1 MELQQHF
8 SVSVNDYEESEGNAE
23 KRNMPRKD
31 DVRTEDLYQSLNF
44 PPTAHHGT
52 INSTAQLPGKA
63 AEEG

>member
-23 KRNMPRKD
+23 KRKMKKND
-31 DVRTEDLYQSLNF
+31 DVRTEDFYQSLQF

-52 INSTAQLPGKA
+52 INSTTLLSGKD
-63 AEEG
+63 G